1 MRAELERYSD
11 VKLSLRR
18 PTKGS
23 MRSEYEAEED
33 FQYMVKLKAE
43 GATFDEIT
51 AIINSERD
59 YYTTAEQ
66 NRALYFKVMRANI
79 VKSNTEDAAETE
91 KLRHLDTLGWVESEA
106 MRMWQ
111 KLKEVQYQ
119 DEVSGKVIEEGQTTE
134 EDDEGNEVPIQS
146 KKYSKKKIG
155 LVEQHQAKYLDLILK
170 TVELRAKLMGSFSV
184 DKAELDLID
193 ILKNK
198 ILDDGDRPK
207 GIKYTSEE
215 EVVAAY
221 LNVQPAIII
230 EDNLDIE
237 NEMDR

>member
-1 MRAELERYSD
+1 MDLTRYKD

-33 FQYMVKLKAE
+33 FIYICQLKAE
-43 GATFDEIT
+43 NATWDEIT
-51 AIINSERD
+51 ALINSSRD
-59 YYTTAEQ
+59 YYTTEQQNRNLYYSKLRNAELKSNSDEAAEQ
-66 NRALYFKVMRANI
+66 
-79 VKSNTEDAAETE
+79 E
-91 KLRHLDTLGWVESEA
+91 KLRHIDTVDWVEREA
-106 MRMWQ
+106 MKKWQ
-111 KLKEVQYQ
+111 ELKDIQYQ
-119 DEVSGKVIEEGQTTE
+119 DEVSGKVGDATE
-134 EDDEGNEVPIQS
+134 EDEDGNVIP
-146 KKYSKKKIG
+146 KKQYSKKKIG

-170 TVELRAKLMGSFSV
+170 TVELRAKLTGGFSV
-184 DKAELDLID
+184 DKKELDLID

-221 LNVQPAIII
+221 MDASPAFII
-230 EDNLDIE
+230 EENLE
-237 NEMDR
+237 EMTHE